1 MQENYDSHTSNST
14 PNFVTFFFTPIYI
27 YGLKKMLQNHRG
39 NPTPYKIFEFF
50 KNICY
55 NIYRKVKKEKR

>member
-14 PNFVTFFFTPIYI
+14 PNFVTFFFTPIYTD
-27 YGLKKMLQNHRG
+27 LKKMLQNHCG
-39 NPTPYKIFEFF
+39 NPTPYKIFEIF

-55 NIYRKVKKEKR
+55 NIYRKLKKEKR